1 MSLDVDHLLQYAL
14 DLPALERATLA
25 EALLSSL
32 DRPDPG
38 MDESWGKEAE
48 NRLADFKAGRMMS
61 ITAEQVFEEFET
73 S

>member
-1 MSLDVDHLLQYAL
+1 MSLDVDHLLQHAL

-32 DRPDPG
+32 DRPDPR

-48 NRLADFKAGRMMS
+48 NRLADFKAGRMKS